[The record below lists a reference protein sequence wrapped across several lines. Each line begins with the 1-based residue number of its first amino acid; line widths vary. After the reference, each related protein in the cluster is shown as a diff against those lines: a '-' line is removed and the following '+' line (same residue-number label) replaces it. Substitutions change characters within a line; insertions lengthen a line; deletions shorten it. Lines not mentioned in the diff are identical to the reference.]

1 MTHKLKQWKPTRHIN
16 SNIISN
22 ENDKQEPQLHNK
34 INKNQHHLN
43 IENSDS
49 EDEDAS
55 TRKSTNHHSLKQT
68 IKDEI
73 QDYVYHEDMTCK
85 LKKSK

>member
-1 MTHKLKQWKPTRHIN
+1 MKMIN
-16 SNIISN
+16 TNLN
-22 ENDKQEPQLHNK
+22 YTKK

-49 EDEDAS
+49 EDEDPS
-55 TRKSTNHHSLKQT
+55 TRISTNHHSLKQT

-73 QDYVYHEDMTCK
+73 QDEIQDVN
-85 LKKSK
+85 S

>member
-1 MTHKLKQWKPTRHIN
+1 MLIKNGSTYIRVHSCRLSLTNEN
-16 SNIISN
+16 SENQQDTLTPPYISN
-22 ENDKQEPQLHNK
+22 W
-34 INKNQHHLN
+34 
-43 IENSDS
+43 DS